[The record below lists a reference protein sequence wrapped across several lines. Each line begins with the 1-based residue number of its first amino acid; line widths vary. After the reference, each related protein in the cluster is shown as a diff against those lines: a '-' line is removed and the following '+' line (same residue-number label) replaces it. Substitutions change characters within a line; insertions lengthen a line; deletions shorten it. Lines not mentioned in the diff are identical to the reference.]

1 MVNLTSKQQAFV
13 RQMAEGEDFARRGI
27 DLLLKRDDFEE
38 FFDALAT
45 AHIFDADRNPGP
57 VESDTPGF
65 FRIPYWEPLRY
76 LEAVAKISGENND
89 LALAAKVMG
98 VVRNVSAW
106 RDADGKVRDNHH
118 TFNSFARILGLVPST
133 SVTLADI
140 DLMPTWLS
148 GKFNTSTVAFALVEG
163 TLKRFLNSASAD
175 DWKKACRMVA
185 HATAIDWTDDKFHDE
200 KRPTT
205 KIQDY
210 WLKEIVKRTSES
222 LGAKL
227 GAEAVSLFVQRAK
240 EVFSQGVAAR
250 YSYISRA
257 AVEEHDQNHSWR
269 GPESW
274 SVSGLRDALLRWIDV
289 DGEAAKRFVGSMYK
303 NDAEII
309 RRVAIYAIDARF
321 ETLRSLYPGM
331 VAPEL
336 FSTGHL
342 HELYNLLKN
351 HFSDFTDD
359 EKSATL
365 TAIRHLQI
373 SAKVEDPE
381 RSLKY
386 LHRQW
391 LSAIAGKGYPEAEI
405 WFQALSNDAT
415 LGGLSPHPSFMSY
428 METRWGHGPTP
439 YPVQELT
446 AFAKDGNIVDQ
457 LNSFTQ
463 KDSWSGPSTR
473 SLVDTLIEAVVAKPE
488 VFLSVIVSF
497 LAAKRPYQYG
507 LISGF
512 KKLWDAPPDPKKPID
527 IDWNNAWPK
536 LMCFFDSLIR
546 PDSFW
551 TEEVIDSD
559 DLTPTRDW
567 IPSVISDF
575 LRAGTRDDKKAYDP
589 KLLPQGWSLLEILVR
604 RSITQTDA
612 DPSRAM
618 DKAINSPKGQ
628 AIEALVDHALRFCRV
643 IDARAG
649 NHADAWATMVPLF
662 DSQLAECQNANYEFS
677 TLAGAYV
684 AHIFYMN
691 ADWCEQN
698 FANVFPKDFPQ
709 NCLSAIDGL
718 AWAPPSAPI
727 YDLLMKHGIVIWALR
742 NSPAKF
748 RARENILERI
758 ALAYLWEKETLDSD
772 NFNFIFGEKQFDDAQ
787 HLAHYLWSVSG
798 QPLTQK
804 QKTLI
809 LEYWKEC
816 VARTRNEVPPP
827 AHLLSALSR
836 LGVYVTSLGEQEE
849 SLLLA
854 VAPHV
859 GVDYNAD
866 DFFKDLDRLVDD
878 SPAAVCRVL
887 DVALKAYKPDYDFED
902 RLKKLLRKLALRE
915 DTRNAAL
922 RLAERLVGH
931 LSGMVEFYQE
941 ITSLQ
946 PA

>member
-38 FFDALAT
+38 FFDPLAA

-76 LEAVAKISGENND
+76 LEAVAKKSVEKND
-89 LALAAKVMG
+89 LALAAKVMA
-98 VVRNVSAW
+98 VVHNVSAW
-106 RDADGKVRDNHH
+106 RDSDGKARDNHH
-118 TFNSFARILGLVPST
+118 TFNSFARILGLVPT
-133 SVTLADI
+133 ASVTLADI

-175 DWKKACRMVA
+175 DWKKACQMVA
-185 HATAIDWTDDKFHDE
+185 HATAIEWADDKFRDE

-205 KIQDY
+205 RIQDY
-210 WLKEIVKRTSES
+210 WVKEIVKRTAES

-227 GAEAVSLFVQRAK
+227 GADAVSLFVQRAR
-240 EVFSQGVAAR
+240 EAFSQGVAAR
-250 YSYISRA
+250 YSYICRA

-274 SVSGLRDALLRWIDV
+274 SVSGLRDALLSWIDV
-289 DGEAAKRFVGSMYK
+289 DAEAARRFVESMY
-303 NDAEII
+303 NDDAEII

-321 ETLRSLYPGM
+321 EALRPLYPEM
-331 VAPEL
+331 VGPAL

-351 HFSDFTDD
+351 HFSKFTND
-359 EKSATL
+359 EKAATL
-365 TAIRHLQI
+365 AALRQLQI

-386 LHRQW
+386 HQRQW
-391 LSAIAGKGYPEAEI
+391 LSAIAGAGFPEAET
-405 WFQALSNDAT
+405 WFQTLSNDPT
-415 LGGLSPHPSFMSY
+415 LGGLSPHPNFMSY

-439 YPVQELT
+439 YPVQELV

-463 KDSWSGPSTR
+463 KDSWSGPSMR
-473 SLVDTLIEAVVAKPE
+473 SLVDTLIEAVGAEPAL
-488 VFLSVIVSF
+488 FLDVIDSF

-507 LISGF
+507 LINGF
-512 KKLWDAPPDPKKPID
+512 KKLWDAPVDPKRPID
-527 IDWNNAWPK
+527 IDWNTAWPR
-536 LMCFFDSLIR
+536 LMRFFDSLIR

-551 TEEVIDSD
+551 TEEVTESD
-559 DLTPTRDW
+559 VLAPTRDW
-567 IPSVISDF
+567 IPSVVSDF
-575 LRAGTRDDKKAYDP
+575 LRAGTRNDKKAYDP
-589 KLLPQGWSLLEILVR
+589 SLLPQGWSLIEILVR
-604 RSITQTDA
+604 RSIKQNDA

-628 AIEALVDHALRFCRV
+628 AIEALIDHALRFCRV
-643 IDARAG
+643 SDARAG

-662 DSQLAECQNANYEFS
+662 DEQLAECQNANYEFS
-677 TLAGAYV
+677 TLAGAYI
-684 AHIFYMN
+684 AHIHYMST
-691 ADWCEQN
+691 DWCERN
-698 FANVFPKDFPQ
+698 FAKVFPKDFPQ

-718 AWAPPSAPI
+718 AWAPPSLPI
-727 YDLLMKHGIVIWALR
+727 YDLLVNHGIVIWALR
-742 NSPAKF
+742 NSPAEF

-758 ALAYLWEKETLDSD
+758 ALAYLWEKETFNSD
-772 NFNFIFGEKQFDDAQ
+772 NFKFIFDEKRFDDLQ
-787 HLAHYLWSVSG
+787 HIAHYLWSVSG
-798 QPLTQK
+798 QPLTEK

-809 LEYWKEC
+809 VEFWKAC
-816 VARTRNEVPPP
+816 VARTRDAEPPP

-836 LGVYVTSLGEQEE
+836 LSVYVTSLGEREE
-849 SLLLA
+849 ALLLA

-859 GVDYNAD
+859 GAEYNAD
-866 DFFKDLDRLVDD
+866 DFFEDLDRLVDD
-878 SPAAVCRVL
+878 SPAAVFRVL
-887 DVALKAYKPDYDFED
+887 DAALKGYKPDYDFES
-902 RLKKLLRKLALRE
+902 RLKNLLHKLALRQE
-915 DTRNAAL
+915 TRNDAL
-922 RLAERLVGH
+922 RLAERLVRQ
-931 LSGMVEFYQE
+931 LPGMVEFYQE